1 MAEKTTA
8 GTDDRSTEDQSAE
21 HRVTEGQN
29 TKDLSAEDQSAESQ
43 GADRQSTETTAGE
56 VDFGRLPGVRF
67 SALAFDVDTGER
79 VFAHHA
85 DDELDTASMG
95 KVFLLH
101 TTLQMMVEGR
111 LDLGEQLQRRPSER
125 VDESGIWYLMEQ
137 ESLSIY
143 DVAVLI
149 GAFSDNFATNVLI
162 RRVGLETVAAQVA
175 ELGYRNSGLH
185 DFLRWPRPAKAPR
198 TLSTGTA
205 AELSD
210 FMARHAK
217 DEFWDESTNEIFRRW
232 LGAGADTSMV
242 ASAFDLDPLAHY
254 NYQRDVLVWNKTG
267 TDSSIRADAGIV
279 MTPRRRVAYAVFAN
293 WEKATDHVVEVMPIM
308 REAGEAIHRF
318 L

>member
-1 MAEKTTA
+1 MTVGINKM
-8 GTDDRSTEDQSAE
+8 TEDMNTK
-21 HRVTEGQN
+21 TEGVN
-29 TKDLSAEDQSAESQ
+29 TKTEGVNTKTEGVNTKTESMDQEATSNM
-43 GADRQSTETTAGE
+43 GN
-56 VDFGRLPGVRF
+56 VDFDRLPGVRF
-67 SALAFDVDTGER
+67 SALAHDIDSGER
-79 VFAHHA
+79 VFAHNENE
-85 DDELDTASMG
+85 ELDTASMG

-101 TTLQMMVEGR
+101 TALQMHVGGTLNLQER
-111 LDLGEQLQRRPSER
+111 LSRRPSER

-137 ESLSIY
+137 NDLSIY
-143 DVAVLI
+143 DVAVLV

-162 RRVGLETVAAQVA
+162 RRIGLENVARQV
-175 ELGYRNSGLH
+175 EDLGYRNSGLH

-205 AELSD
+205 AEISD

-254 NYQRDVLVWNKTG
+254 NYQRDVWVWNKTG
-267 TDSSIRADAGIV
+267 TNGTIRADAGIA
-279 MTPRRRVAYAVFAN
+279 MTPTRRVAYAVFAN
-293 WEKATDHVVEVMPIM
+293 WEPGTDRVVDVMPIM
-308 REAGEAIHRF
+308 REAGEVIHRF

>member
-1 MAEKTTA
+1 MPTM
-8 GTDDRSTEDQSAE
+8 
-21 HRVTEGQN
+21 
-29 TKDLSAEDQSAESQ
+29 
-43 GADRQSTETTAGE
+43 GE
-56 VDFGRLPGVRF
+56 VDFDRLPGVRF
-67 SALAFDVDTGER
+67 SALAYDVDSGER
-79 VFAHHA
+79 VFAHNE

-101 TTLQMMVEGR
+101 TALQMHVNGNLNLQER
-111 LDLGEQLQRRPSER
+111 LFRRPSER

-137 ESLSIY
+137 DDLSVY
-143 DVAVLI
+143 DVAVLV

-162 RRVGLETVAAQVA
+162 RRVGLDSVARQV
-175 ELGYRNSGLH
+175 EDLGYRNSGLH

-205 AELSD
+205 AEFSD

-254 NYQRDVLVWNKTG
+254 NYQRDVWVWNKTG
-267 TDSSIRADAGIV
+267 TNGTIRADAGIA
-279 MTPRRRVAYAVFAN
+279 MTPTRRVAYAVFAN
-293 WEKATDHVVEVMPIM
+293 WEPGTDRVVEVMPIM
-308 REAGEAIHRF
+308 REAGEVIHRF

>member
-1 MAEKTTA
+1 M
-8 GTDDRSTEDQSAE
+8 
-21 HRVTEGQN
+21 N
-29 TKDLSAEDQSAESQ
+29 TKTESMDQEATSNM
-43 GADRQSTETTAGE
+43 GN
-56 VDFGRLPGVRF
+56 VDFDRLPGVRF
-67 SALAFDVDTGER
+67 SALAHDIDSGER
-79 VFAHHA
+79 VFAHNENE
-85 DDELDTASMG
+85 ELDTASMG

-101 TTLQMMVEGR
+101 TALQMHVGGTLNLQER
-111 LDLGEQLQRRPSER
+111 LSRRPSER

-137 ESLSIY
+137 NDLSIY
-143 DVAVLI
+143 DVAVLV

-162 RRVGLETVAAQVA
+162 RRIGLENVARQV
-175 ELGYRNSGLH
+175 EDLGYRNSGLH

-205 AELSD
+205 AEISD

-254 NYQRDVLVWNKTG
+254 NYQRDVWVWNKTG
-267 TDSSIRADAGIV
+267 TNGTIRADAGIA
-279 MTPRRRVAYAVFAN
+279 MTPTRRVAYAVFAN
-293 WEKATDHVVEVMPIM
+293 WEPGTDRVVDVMPIM
-308 REAGEAIHRF
+308 REAGEVIHRF

>member
-1 MAEKTTA
+1 M
-8 GTDDRSTEDQSAE
+8 
-21 HRVTEGQN
+21 N
-29 TKDLSAEDQSAESQ
+29 
-43 GADRQSTETTAGE
+43 ETTSDIGF
-56 VDFGRLPGVRF
+56 DSLPGVRF
-67 SALAFDVDTGER
+67 SALAFDVDSGER

-85 DDELDTASMG
+85 EDELDTASMG

-101 TTLQMMVEGR
+101 TALQMSVDGT
-111 LDLGEQLQRRPSER
+111 LDLAERLSRRPSER

-137 ESLSIY
+137 NDLSIY

-162 RRVGLETVAAQVA
+162 RRVGLDNVARQVAA
-175 ELGYRNSGLH
+175 LGYRNSGLH
-185 DFLRWPRPAKAPR
+185 DFLRWPRPAQAPR

-210 FMARHAK
+210 FMARHAA

-254 NYQRDVLVWNKTG
+254 HYQRDVWVWNKTG

-293 WEKATDHVVEVMPIM
+293 WEKGTDRVVEVMPVM
-308 REAGEAIHRF
+308 RAAGDAIHRF

>member
-1 MAEKTTA
+1 MAEKTSA
-8 GTDDRSTEDQSAE
+8 GSEDQSTAD
-21 HRVTEGQN
+21 QN
-29 TKDLSAEDQSAESQ
+29 TADQS
-43 GADRQSTETTAGE
+43 TATSIGE

-67 SALAFDVDTGER
+67 SALDFDVDTGER
-79 VFAHHA
+79 VFAHHES
-85 DDELDTASMG
+85 DELDTASMG

-101 TTLQMMVEGR
+101 TTLQLMVEGR
-111 LDLGEQLQRRPSER
+111 IDLGEHLQRRPSER

-162 RRVGLETVAAQVA
+162 RRVGLENVAAQVA

-217 DEFWDESTNEIFRRW
+217 DEFWDESTNEVFRRW

-254 NYQRDVLVWNKTG
+254 NYQRNVWVWNKTG

-293 WEKATDHVVEVMPIM
+293 WEKGTDRVVEVMPIM

>member
-1 MAEKTTA
+1 MAEKATA
-8 GTDDRSTEDQSAE
+8 GTEDRSTAGQSTEDQNTEGQSTE
-21 HRVTEGQN
+21 HRVI
-29 TKDLSAEDQSAESQ
+29 EDQSTGTS
-43 GADRQSTETTAGE
+43 AGE

-111 LDLGEQLQRRPSER
+111 LDLGEQLQRRPAER

-162 RRVGLETVAAQVA
+162 RRVGLENVAAQVA
-175 ELGYRNSGLH
+175 DLGYRNSGLH

-205 AELSD
+205 AELGD

-254 NYQRDVLVWNKTG
+254 NYQRDVWVWNKTG

-279 MTPRRRVAYAVFAN
+279 MTPWRRVAYAVFAN
-293 WEKATDHVVEVMPIM
+293 WEKGTDRVVEVMPIM

>member
-1 MAEKTTA
+1 MTNDRLAQADDATTTPVGGA
-8 GTDDRSTEDQSAE
+8 PIERSTSETAVLSDRSTSEPI
-21 HRVTEGQN
+21 
-29 TKDLSAEDQSAESQ
+29 
-43 GADRQSTETTAGE
+43 
-56 VDFGRLPGVRF
+56 DFTRLAGVRF

-79 VFAHHA
+79 VFEHNA

-101 TTLQMMVEGR
+101 TTLQMMVDGT

-137 ESLSIY
+137 DSLSVY
-143 DVAVLI
+143 DVAVLV

-162 RRVGLETVAAQVA
+162 RRVGLDRVAAQV
-175 ELGYRNSGLH
+175 EKLGYRSSGLH

-205 AELSD
+205 SELSD
-210 FMARHAK
+210 FMARHAR

-254 NYQRDVLVWNKTG
+254 NYQRDVWVWNKTG

-279 MTPRRRVAYAVFAN
+279 MTPRRGVAYAVFAN
-293 WEKATDHVVEVMPIM
+293 WEQGTDRVVEVVPLM

>member
-254 NYQRDVLVWNKTG
+254 NYQRDVWVWNKTG

-293 WEKATDHVVEVMPIM
+293 WEQGTDRVVEVVPLM

>member
-1 MAEKTTA
+1 MN
-8 GTDDRSTEDQSAE
+8 EDE
-21 HRVTEGQN
+21 NMGN
-29 TKDLSAEDQSAESQ
+29 
-43 GADRQSTETTAGE
+43 
-56 VDFGRLPGVRF
+56 VDFDRLPGVRF
-67 SALAFDVDTGER
+67 SALAFDVDSGER
-79 VFAHHA
+79 VFAHHEN
-85 DDELDTASMG
+85 DELDTASMG

-101 TTLQMMVEGR
+101 TALQMHVNGNLNLQER
-111 LDLGEQLQRRPSER
+111 LSRRPSER

-137 ESLSIY
+137 DDLSIY
-143 DVAVLI
+143 DVAVLV

-162 RRVGLETVAAQVA
+162 RRIGLENVARQV
-175 ELGYRNSGLH
+175 EDLGYRNSGLH

-205 AELSD
+205 AEISD

-254 NYQRDVLVWNKTG
+254 NYQRDVWVWNKTG
-267 TDSSIRADAGIV
+267 TNGTIRADAGIA
-279 MTPRRRVAYAVFAN
+279 MTPTRRVAYAVFAN
-293 WEKATDHVVEVMPIM
+293 WEKDTDRVVDVMPIM

>member
-254 NYQRDVLVWNKTG
+254 NYQRDVWVWNKTG

-279 MTPRRRVAYAVFAN
+279 MTPRRRVAYALFAN

>member
-1 MAEKTTA
+1 M
-8 GTDDRSTEDQSAE
+8 S
-21 HRVTEGQN
+21 
-29 TKDLSAEDQSAESQ
+29 DLDL
-43 GADRQSTETTAGE
+43 DL
-56 VDFGRLPGVRF
+56 DFDRLPGVRF
-67 SALAFDVDTGER
+67 SALAFDVDSGER
-79 VFAHHA
+79 VFAHHEN
-85 DDELDTASMG
+85 DELDTASMG

-101 TTLQMMVEGR
+101 TALQMYKDGT
-111 LDLGEQLQRRPSER
+111 LDLQERLTRRPSER
-125 VDESGIWYLMEQ
+125 VDESGIWYLMDQ
-137 ESLSIY
+137 NDLSIF
-143 DVAVLI
+143 DVALLI

-162 RRVGLETVAAQVA
+162 RRVGLEDVAAQVKQ
-175 ELGYRNSGLH
+175 LGYENSGLH

-210 FMARHAK
+210 FMARHAQ

-254 NYQRDVLVWNKTG
+254 NYQRDVWVWNKTG
-267 TDSSIRADAGIV
+267 TNGTIRADAGIV

-293 WEKATDHVVEVMPIM
+293 WEKDTDRVVDVMPIM

>member
-1 MAEKTTA
+1 MI
-8 GTDDRSTEDQSAE
+8 EDTNMSD
-21 HRVTEGQN
+21 VSN
-29 TKDLSAEDQSAESQ
+29 TCEVSN
-43 GADRQSTETTAGE
+43 AGE
-56 VDFGRLPGVRF
+56 VDFERLPGVRF
-67 SALAFDVDTGER
+67 SALAHDIDSGER
-79 VFAHHA
+79 VFAHNENE
-85 DDELDTASMG
+85 ELDTASMG

-101 TTLQMMVEGR
+101 TALQMHVGGTLNLQER
-111 LDLGEQLQRRPSER
+111 LSRRPSER

-137 ESLSIY
+137 NDLSIY
-143 DVAVLI
+143 DVAVLV

-162 RRVGLETVAAQVA
+162 RRVGLENVARQV
-175 ELGYRNSGLH
+175 EDLGYRNSGLH

-205 AELSD
+205 AEISN

-254 NYQRDVLVWNKTG
+254 NYQRDVWVWNKTG
-267 TDSSIRADAGIV
+267 TNGTIRADSGIA
-279 MTPRRRVAYAVFAN
+279 MTPTRRVAYAVFAN
-293 WEKATDHVVEVMPIM
+293 WEKDTDRVVDVMPIM
-308 REAGEAIHRF
+308 REAGDAIHRF

>member
-1 MAEKTTA
+1 
-8 GTDDRSTEDQSAE
+8 
-21 HRVTEGQN
+21 
-29 TKDLSAEDQSAESQ
+29 
-43 GADRQSTETTAGE
+43 
-56 VDFGRLPGVRF
+56 
-67 SALAFDVDTGER
+67 
-79 VFAHHA
+79 
-85 DDELDTASMG
+85 
-95 KVFLLH
+95 
-101 TTLQMMVEGR
+101 
-111 LDLGEQLQRRPSER
+111 
-125 VDESGIWYLMEQ
+125 MEQ

-254 NYQRDVLVWNKTG
+254 NYQRDVWVWNKTG

-279 MTPRRRVAYAVFAN
+279 MTPRRRVAYALFAN

>member
-1 MAEKTTA
+1 MTGETTA
-8 GTDDRSTEDQSAE
+8 GADDQSADGQSTEDRSTKDRSTEGQS
-21 HRVTEGQN
+21 
-29 TKDLSAEDQSAESQ
+29 S
-43 GADRQSTETTAGE
+43 ETSVGE

-67 SALAFDVDTGER
+67 SALAFDVDTDER

-101 TTLQMMVEGR
+101 TTLQMMVDGR

-143 DVAVLI
+143 DIAVLI

-185 DFLRWPRPAKAPR
+185 DFLRWPRPAQAPR

-217 DEFWDESTNEIFRRW
+217 DEFWDESTNEVFRRW

-254 NYQRDVLVWNKTG
+254 NYQRDVWVWNKTG

-293 WEKATDHVVEVMPIM
+293 WEKGTDRVVEVMPIM

>member
-1 MAEKTTA
+1 MAEKTSA
-8 GTDDRSTEDQSAE
+8 GSEDQSTAD
-21 HRVTEGQN
+21 QN
-29 TKDLSAEDQSAESQ
+29 TADQS
-43 GADRQSTETTAGE
+43 TATSIGE

-79 VFAHHA
+79 VFAHHES
-85 DDELDTASMG
+85 DELDTASMG

-101 TTLQMMVEGR
+101 TTLQLMVEGR
-111 LDLGEQLQRRPSER
+111 IDLGEHLQRRPSER

-162 RRVGLETVAAQVA
+162 RRVGLENVAAQVA

-217 DEFWDESTNEIFRRW
+217 DEFWDESTNEVFRRW

-254 NYQRDVLVWNKTG
+254 NYQRDVWVWNKTG

-279 MTPRRRVAYAVFAN
+279 MTPRRRVAYALFAN

>member
-101 TTLQMMVEGR
+101 TTLQMMVEGGSTSASSCSVGPR
-111 LDLGEQLQRRPSER
+111 NASMNRASGTSWNRR
-125 VDESGIWYLMEQ
+125 
-137 ESLSIY
+137 
-143 DVAVLI
+143 A
-149 GAFSDNFATNVLI
+149 
-162 RRVGLETVAAQVA
+162 
-175 ELGYRNSGLH
+175 
-185 DFLRWPRPAKAPR
+185 
-198 TLSTGTA
+198 
-205 AELSD
+205 
-210 FMARHAK
+210 
-217 DEFWDESTNEIFRRW
+217 
-232 LGAGADTSMV
+232 
-242 ASAFDLDPLAHY
+242 
-254 NYQRDVLVWNKTG
+254 
-267 TDSSIRADAGIV
+267 
-279 MTPRRRVAYAVFAN
+279 
-293 WEKATDHVVEVMPIM
+293 
-308 REAGEAIHRF
+308 
-318 L
+318 

>member
-1 MAEKTTA
+1 ME
-8 GTDDRSTEDQSAE
+8 
-21 HRVTEGQN
+21 V
-29 TKDLSAEDQSAESQ
+29 ESNV
-43 GADRQSTETTAGE
+43 GD
-56 VDFGRLPGVRF
+56 VDFDRLPGVSF
-67 SALAFDVDTGER
+67 SALAFDVDSGER
-79 VFAHHA
+79 VFAHRETE
-85 DDELDTASMG
+85 ELDTASMG

-101 TTLQMMVEGR
+101 TALQMHVDGT
-111 LDLGEQLQRRPSER
+111 LDLQEKLRRRPSER
-125 VDESGIWYLMEQ
+125 VDESGLWYLMEQ
-137 ESLSIY
+137 DELSLY
-143 DVAVLI
+143 DVAVLV

-162 RRVGLETVAAQVA
+162 RRVGLENVAHQVK

-254 NYQRDVLVWNKTG
+254 HYQRDVWVWNKTG
-267 TDSSIRADAGIV
+267 TNGTIRADAGIV
-279 MTPRRRVAYAVFAN
+279 MTPTRRVAYAVFAN
-293 WEKATDHVVEVMPIM
+293 WEKGTDRVVEVMPIM
-308 REAGEAIHRF
+308 REAGAAIHRF

>member
-1 MAEKTTA
+1 M
-8 GTDDRSTEDQSAE
+8 S
-21 HRVTEGQN
+21 
-29 TKDLSAEDQSAESQ
+29 
-43 GADRQSTETTAGE
+43 
-56 VDFGRLPGVRF
+56 DFKFDGLPGVRF
-67 SALAFDVDTGER
+67 SALAFDVDSGER
-79 VFAHHA
+79 VFAHNEN
-85 DDELDTASMG
+85 DELDTASMG

-101 TTLQMMVEGR
+101 TALQMSVDGT
-111 LDLGEQLQRRPSER
+111 LDLEERLHRRPSER

-137 ESLSIY
+137 DELSIF
-143 DVAVLI
+143 DVALLI

-162 RRVGLETVAAQVA
+162 RRVGLANVADQVVR
-175 ELGYRNSGLH
+175 LGYRNSGLH

-217 DEFWDESTNEIFRRW
+217 EEFWDESTNEVFRRW

-254 NYQRDVLVWNKTG
+254 NYQRDVWVWNKTG
-267 TDSSIRADAGIV
+267 TNGTIRADAGIV
-279 MTPRRRVAYAVFAN
+279 MTPTRRVAYAVFAN
-293 WEKATDHVVEVMPIM
+293 WEPGTDRVVDVMPIM
-308 REAGEAIHRF
+308 RQAGDAIHRF

>member
-1 MAEKTTA
+1 MNEDMNKSDVANAGDVSNTA
-8 GTDDRSTEDQSAE
+8 GVSNMGD
-21 HRVTEGQN
+21 
-29 TKDLSAEDQSAESQ
+29 
-43 GADRQSTETTAGE
+43 
-56 VDFGRLPGVRF
+56 VDFDRLPGVRF
-67 SALAFDVDTGER
+67 GALAFDVDSGER
-79 VFAHHA
+79 VFAHNEN
-85 DDELDTASMG
+85 DELDTASMG

-101 TTLQMMVEGR
+101 TALQMHLRGNLNLAER
-111 LDLGEQLQRRPSER
+111 LSRRPSER

-137 ESLSIY
+137 DDLSIY
-143 DVAVLI
+143 DVAVLV

-162 RRVGLETVAAQVA
+162 RRVGLENVARQV
-175 ELGYRNSGLH
+175 EDLGYRNSGLH

-205 AELSD
+205 AEISD

-254 NYQRDVLVWNKTG
+254 NYQRDVWVWNKTG
-267 TDSSIRADAGIV
+267 TNGTIRADAGLA
-279 MTPRRRVAYAVFAN
+279 MTPTRRVAYAVFAN
-293 WEKATDHVVEVMPIM
+293 WETDTDRVVDVMPIM

>member
-1 MAEKTTA
+1 MTVGINKM
-8 GTDDRSTEDQSAE
+8 TEDMNTK
-21 HRVTEGQN
+21 TEGVN
-29 TKDLSAEDQSAESQ
+29 TKTEGVNTKTESMDQEATSNM
-43 GADRQSTETTAGE
+43 GN
-56 VDFGRLPGVRF
+56 VDFDRLPGVRF
-67 SALAFDVDTGER
+67 SALAFDIDSGER
-79 VFAHHA
+79 VFAHNEN
-85 DDELDTASMG
+85 DELDTASMG

-101 TTLQMMVEGR
+101 TALQMHVGGTLNLQER
-111 LDLGEQLQRRPSER
+111 LSRRPSER

-137 ESLSIY
+137 EELSVY
-143 DVAVLI
+143 DVAVLV

-162 RRVGLETVAAQVA
+162 RRVGLENVARQV
-175 ELGYRNSGLH
+175 EDLGYRNSGLH

-217 DEFWDESTNEIFRRW
+217 DQFWDESTNEIFRRW

-254 NYQRDVLVWNKTG
+254 NYQRDVWVWNKTG
-267 TDSSIRADAGIV
+267 TNGTIRADSGIA
-279 MTPRRRVAYAVFAN
+279 MTPTRRVAYAVFAN
-293 WEKATDHVVEVMPIM
+293 WEKDTDRVVDVMPIM
-308 REAGEAIHRF
+308 REAGDAIHRF

>member
-1 MAEKTTA
+1 MNTK
-8 GTDDRSTEDQSAE
+8 
-21 HRVTEGQN
+21 TEGVN
-29 TKDLSAEDQSAESQ
+29 TKTEGVNTKTESMDQEATSNM
-43 GADRQSTETTAGE
+43 GN
-56 VDFGRLPGVRF
+56 VDFDRLPGVRF
-67 SALAFDVDTGER
+67 SALAFDIDSGER
-79 VFAHHA
+79 VFAHNEN
-85 DDELDTASMG
+85 DELDTASMG

-101 TTLQMMVEGR
+101 TALQMHVGGTLNLQER
-111 LDLGEQLQRRPSER
+111 LSRRPSER

-137 ESLSIY
+137 EELSVY
-143 DVAVLI
+143 DVAVLV

-162 RRVGLETVAAQVA
+162 RRVGLENVARQV
-175 ELGYRNSGLH
+175 EDLGYRNSGLH

-217 DEFWDESTNEIFRRW
+217 DQFWDESTNEIFRRW

-254 NYQRDVLVWNKTG
+254 NYQRDVWVWNKTG
-267 TDSSIRADAGIV
+267 TNGTIRADSGIA
-279 MTPRRRVAYAVFAN
+279 MTPTRRVAYAVFAN
-293 WEKATDHVVEVMPIM
+293 WEKDTDRVVDVMPIM
-308 REAGEAIHRF
+308 REAGDAIHRF

>member
-1 MAEKTTA
+1 MTEHMTMSGDMNTGTASNMAA
-8 GTDDRSTEDQSAE
+8 ASNMGD
-21 HRVTEGQN
+21 
-29 TKDLSAEDQSAESQ
+29 
-43 GADRQSTETTAGE
+43 
-56 VDFGRLPGVRF
+56 VDFDRLPGVRF
-67 SALAFDVDTGER
+67 SALAFDFDSGER
-79 VFAHHA
+79 VFAHNEN
-85 DDELDTASMG
+85 DELDTASMG

-101 TTLQMMVEGR
+101 TALQMHVNGNLNLSER
-111 LDLGEQLQRRPSER
+111 LSRRPSER

-137 ESLSIY
+137 DELSVY
-143 DVAVLI
+143 DVAVLV

-162 RRVGLETVAAQVA
+162 RRIGLENVARQV
-175 ELGYRNSGLH
+175 EDLGYRSSGLH
-185 DFLRWPRPAKAPR
+185 DFLRWPRPARAPR

-254 NYQRDVLVWNKTG
+254 NYQRDVWVWNKTG
-267 TDSSIRADAGIV
+267 TNGTIRADAGIA
-279 MTPRRRVAYAVFAN
+279 MTPTRRVAYAVFAN
-293 WEKATDHVVEVMPIM
+293 WEKDTDRVVDVMPIM
-308 REAGEAIHRF
+308 REAGDAIHRF

>member
-1 MAEKTTA
+1 M
-8 GTDDRSTEDQSAE
+8 TDDMNVKSESMNQGTASQVQSA
-21 HRVTEGQN
+21 
-29 TKDLSAEDQSAESQ
+29 SQ
-43 GADRQSTETTAGE
+43 VGTASNMGG
-56 VDFGRLPGVRF
+56 VGFDRLPGVRF
-67 SALAFDVDTGER
+67 SALAFDIDSGER
-79 VFAHHA
+79 VFAHNEN
-85 DDELDTASMG
+85 DELDTASMG

-101 TTLQMMVEGR
+101 TALQMHVNGNLNLQER
-111 LDLGEQLQRRPSER
+111 LSRRPSER

-137 ESLSIY
+137 DDLSVY
-143 DVAVLI
+143 DVAVLV

-162 RRVGLETVAAQVA
+162 RRIGLENVARQV
-175 ELGYRNSGLH
+175 EDLGYRNSGLH

-254 NYQRDVLVWNKTG
+254 NYQRDVWVWNKTG
-267 TDSSIRADAGIV
+267 TNGTIRADAGIA
-279 MTPRRRVAYAVFAN
+279 MTPTRRVAYAVFAN
-293 WEKATDHVVEVMPIM
+293 WEKDTDRVVDVMPIM

>member
-1 MAEKTTA
+1 MNKSDVANAGDVSNTA
-8 GTDDRSTEDQSAE
+8 GVSNMGD
-21 HRVTEGQN
+21 
-29 TKDLSAEDQSAESQ
+29 
-43 GADRQSTETTAGE
+43 
-56 VDFGRLPGVRF
+56 VDFDRLPGVRF
-67 SALAFDVDTGER
+67 GALAFDVDSGER
-79 VFAHHA
+79 VFAHNEN
-85 DDELDTASMG
+85 DELDTASMG

-101 TTLQMMVEGR
+101 TALQMHLRGNLNLAER
-111 LDLGEQLQRRPSER
+111 LSRRPSER

-137 ESLSIY
+137 DDLSIY
-143 DVAVLI
+143 DVAVLV

-162 RRVGLETVAAQVA
+162 RRVGLENVARQV
-175 ELGYRNSGLH
+175 EDLGYRNSGLH

-205 AELSD
+205 AEISD

-254 NYQRDVLVWNKTG
+254 NYQRDVWVCNKTG
-267 TDSSIRADAGIV
+267 TNGTIRADAGLA
-279 MTPRRRVAYAVFAN
+279 MTPTRRVAYAVFAN
-293 WEKATDHVVEVMPIM
+293 WETDTDRVVGVMPIM

>member
-1 MAEKTTA
+1 M
-8 GTDDRSTEDQSAE
+8 
-21 HRVTEGQN
+21 N
-29 TKDLSAEDQSAESQ
+29 TKTESMDQEATSNM
-43 GADRQSTETTAGE
+43 GN
-56 VDFGRLPGVRF
+56 VDFDRLPGVRF
-67 SALAFDVDTGER
+67 SALAFDIDSGER
-79 VFAHHA
+79 VFAHNEN
-85 DDELDTASMG
+85 DELDTASMG

-101 TTLQMMVEGR
+101 TALQMHVGGTLNLQER
-111 LDLGEQLQRRPSER
+111 LSRRPSER

-137 ESLSIY
+137 EELSVY
-143 DVAVLI
+143 DVAVLV

-162 RRVGLETVAAQVA
+162 RRVGLENVARQV
-175 ELGYRNSGLH
+175 EDLGYRNSGLH

-217 DEFWDESTNEIFRRW
+217 DQFWDESTNEIFRRW

-254 NYQRDVLVWNKTG
+254 NYQRDVWVWNKTG
-267 TDSSIRADAGIV
+267 TNGTIRADSGIA
-279 MTPRRRVAYAVFAN
+279 MTPTRRVAYAVFAN
-293 WEKATDHVVEVMPIM
+293 WEKDTDRVVDVMPIM
-308 REAGEAIHRF
+308 REAGDAIHRF

>member
-1 MAEKTTA
+1 MM
-8 GTDDRSTEDQSAE
+8 S
-21 HRVTEGQN
+21 
-29 TKDLSAEDQSAESQ
+29 
-43 GADRQSTETTAGE
+43 
-56 VDFGRLPGVRF
+56 DFKFDGLPGVRF
-67 SALAFDVDTGER
+67 SALAFDVDSGER
-79 VFAHHA
+79 VFAHNEN
-85 DDELDTASMG
+85 DELDTASMG

-101 TTLQMMVEGR
+101 TALQMSKDGT
-111 LDLGEQLQRRPSER
+111 LDLEERLHRRPSER

-137 ESLSIY
+137 DDLSIF
-143 DVAVLI
+143 DIALLI

-162 RRVGLETVAAQVA
+162 RRVGLANVADQVVK
-175 ELGYRNSGLH
+175 LGYRNSGLH

-217 DEFWDESTNEIFRRW
+217 EEFWDESTNEVFRRW

-254 NYQRDVLVWNKTG
+254 NYQRDVWVWNKTG
-267 TDSSIRADAGIV
+267 TNGTIRADAGIV
-279 MTPRRRVAYAVFAN
+279 MTRTRRVAYAVFAN
-293 WEKATDHVVEVMPIM
+293 WEPGTDRVVDVMPIM
-308 REAGEAIHRF
+308 RQAGDAIHRF